1 MCLCAS
7 LMDLGLL
14 ERDGEMWADRGL
26 EAEAGSGAF
35 GRWCRKKE
43 GERES
48 GEGSGGVQ
56 GEGGTAE
63 INH

>member
-1 MCLCAS
+1 
-7 LMDLGLL
+7 MDVGLL

-35 GRWCRKKE
+35 GRWCRKDRGRGRVGEKE
-43 GERES
+43 
-48 GEGSGGVQ
+48 EGSGVW
-56 GEGGTAE
+56 EGGGATVE

>member
-43 GERES
+43 GERERV
-48 GEGSGGVQ
+48 GKGAGR
-56 GEGGTAE
+56 GGTAE

>member
-1 MCLCAS
+1 M
-7 LMDLGLL
+7 GLL

-35 GRWCRKKE
+35 GRWCRKDRGRGRV
-43 GERES
+43 GEEEEEWG
-48 GEGSGGVQ
+48 GEAMGGV
-56 GEGGTAE
+56 GGGTAE

>member
-1 MCLCAS
+1 MCAS

-43 GERES
+43 GERERES
-48 GEGSGGVQ
+48 GEGSGGR
-56 GEGGTAE
+56 GGTAE